1 MLRRTVIAVLTVL
14 RQPRYAALTALMVLV
29 AGVCTMLG
37 VWQMNR
43 LSQKHA
49 TNNALRH
56 NAHAAPVPVTEVL
69 HPVGAAPPPGR
80 RQVQFRQ
87 VTVTGRYDGA
97 HQSLLRNQTQDG
109 ITGYLVVTPLRANG
123 ASLLVVRGFVSGS
136 SRAVTAPSAPAAQVT
151 IRARVQ
157 PPYTTPDKAAGL
169 PAGQIESINPVEQQ
183 RRIGGPVLDGY
194 AELLA
199 GQPGTAGVTP
209 VPAPD
214 LSNPAGGV
222 PELQHLAYVVQWFLF
237 AALALAAPIVMAR
250 ADAGRPAGELDDEP
264 SAPAPTTPVEQRAAR
279 LADRYGRSRR

>member
-1 MLRRTVIAVLTVL
+1 MRRTVIAVLTVL
-14 RQPRYAALTALMVLV
+14 RQPRYAALTALMLLI
-29 AGVCTMLG
+29 AAVCTMLG

-56 NAHAAPVPVTEVL
+56 NAHAAPAPVADVL
-69 HPVGAAPPPGR
+69 HPVGAAPSPGR

-87 VTVTGRYDGA
+87 VSVSGQYDSA

-109 ITGYLVVTPLRANG
+109 VPGYLVVTPLHAGGTN
-123 ASLLVVRGFVSGS
+123 LLVVRGFISGS
-136 SRAVTAPSAPAAQVT
+136 SRSVTAPAAPTGKIT

-157 PPYTTPDKAAGL
+157 PPYSTPDKTDEL
-169 PAGQIESINPVEQQ
+169 PAGQIESINPVQQQQ
-183 RRIGGPVLDGY
+183 RLGSPVLDGY

-199 GQPGTAGVTP
+199 GQPGTAGVSP

-237 AALALAAPIVMAR
+237 AALALAAPVAMAR
-250 ADAGRPAGELDDEP
+250 AEAGRPTGELDDE
-264 SAPAPTTPVEQRAAR
+264 APAPTAVDQRAAR
-279 LADRYGRSRR
+279 LADRYGRARH